1 MLSKETKEKLV
12 SALLKFGIE
21 LPATKVET
29 TVETK
34 LEDVALIDGT
44 MLMVDKLE
52 VGAKAE
58 FMGED
63 GIAIPAEGEFELADG
78 TYVICVGGV
87 ISEIK
92 PKEVEAQP
100 EPVSEMTATLSKMA
114 EQISNLEKA
123 FAAKQTSLE
132 TQLSENTK
140 AVSVVLSA
148 IDEISK
154 TPVALSLES
163 QNPTKVDLSKMTAL
177 EYRRYMR
184 EQGK

>member
-21 LPATKVET
+21 IPAKQVET
-29 TVETK
+29 PIVTK

-58 FMGED
+58 FMGAD
-63 GIAIPAEGEFELADG
+63 GIAIPAEGKFELADG
-78 TYVICVGGV
+78 SKVICAGGL

-100 EPVSEMTATLSKMA
+100 ESVNEMAAILSR
-114 EQISNLEKA
+114 LEA
-123 FAAKQTSLE
+123 LESSFNAKQTSLE

-140 AVSVVLSA
+140 AVEVALSA
-148 IDEISK
+148 INEIAK
-154 TPVALSLES
+154 VPVALSLES
-163 QNPTKVDLSKMTAL
+163 QNPIKNVSVELSEMSPL
-177 EYRRYMR
+177 QRNRERRKN
-184 EQGK
+184 QLS

>member
-21 LPATKVET
+21 LPATKVEP

-34 LEDVALIDGT
+34 LEDLALIDGT

-52 VGAKAE
+52 VGSKAE
-58 FMGED
+58 FIGAD

-78 TYVICVGGV
+78 TYVICIGGV

-100 EPVSEMTATLSKMA
+100 EPVNEMAAILSR
-114 EQISNLEKA
+114 LEA
-123 FAAKQTSLE
+123 LENSFSAKQTSLE

-163 QNPTKVDLSKMTAL
+163 QAPTKVDLSKMTAL